1 MRLPSSAFS
10 GVPHAIGSFQRI
22 PGLGGFHK
30 TSAEMVLRTL
40 ESIRQNDDGT
50 PMPRTAHRAL
60 LVVFALLLLPAV
72 ASAKHA
78 RPYAP
83 SEQQS
88 FDAVLTDW
96 TAIAKAPGGKS
107 VFEMQAETYYRAK
120 QQRLLVL
127 EARDVSGER
136 WLKVRLP
143 AWFSHGMTAGW
154 LKAKSVDLRV
164 NRWRVEISRAAGTLK
179 LVHDGRV
186 VRTAHVGTGTNS
198 TPTPA
203 GLHAT
208 YDHWRST
215 HAVLGDWTVSLTT
228 HSPQV
233 PVFDQLSVIVG
244 PALGGLLFA
253 VDPELVYVVSSS
265 SRSRPSRPS
274 LAMHTGRDG
283 AGAGSPDLASVLGGV
298 RLVRRTPVLLGA
310 ISLDLFAVLLRRGG
324 RAAPRVRPGRPGG
337 RARRD

>member
-1 MRLPSSAFS
+1 
-10 GVPHAIGSFQRI
+10 
-22 PGLGGFHK
+22 
-30 TSAEMVLRTL
+30 MVLPVVHR
-40 ESIRQNDDGT
+40 IRQFVDGT
-50 PMPRTAHRAL
+50 GMARTSHRAL
-60 LVVFALLLLPAV
+60 LILLALLVLPAV
-72 ASAKHA
+72 ASAKQA

-107 VFEMQAETYYRAK
+107 VFEMQPETFYRAK

-127 EARDVSGER
+127 EARDVGGER

-154 LKAKSVDLRV
+154 LKADGVELRV
-164 NRWRVEISRAAGTLK
+164 NRWRVEVSRSAGTLK
-179 LVHDGRV
+179 LLHDGRV
-186 VRTAHVGTGTNS
+186 VRTAHVGTGTDS

-208 YDHWRST
+208 YDHWRSD

-233 PVFDQLSVIVG
+233 PVFDGMQAVVAIHGWHAS
-244 PALGGLLFA
+244 GGG
-253 VDPELVYVVSSS
+253 SGSGG
-265 SRSRPSRPS
+265 
-274 LAMHTGRDG
+274 HGGGGGRGG
-283 AGAGSPDLASVLGGV
+283 A
-298 RLVRRTPVLLGA
+298 LLGP
-310 ISLDLFAVLLRRGG
+310 GG
-324 RAAPRVRPGRPGG
+324 PRPPVGTPRPGPLGAVHLR
-337 RARRD
+337 